1 MKNIIKSVAYELK
14 KTKAIRVTFIIGL
27 LFMLLEGLLN
37 IDPSDNTMPHST
49 SQLVAEFSGSNIM
62 ILTFIAAVLVGYM
75 CSGDFRDKVVN
86 YEIMSGHSR
95 REVFISRFIPTTL
108 VSAFMI
114 TVLQFSLMLPGAFIY
129 GWGGTV
135 SLRDVIVRDLLLF
148 FPIMRICAFL
158 VIISFIVKSQYLM
171 MAIGYGM
178 ITFFGLLE
186 QLEIN
191 KSSFVT
197 SISNINMLF
206 DFKGWSTYN
215 LDPVD
220 GIVQYTSYNSAV
232 SSGMILWTIV
242 VSLLV
247 TAFYMFVGYSIF
259 RRDELN

>member
-27 LFMLLEGLLN
+27 LFMLLEGFLN
-37 IDPSDNTMPHST
+37 IDTSFTDMPQNTG
-49 SQLVAEFSGSNIM
+49 QLVAELSGSNIM

-75 CSGDFRDKVVN
+75 CGGDFRDKVIN

-95 REVFISRFIPTTL
+95 AQVFISRFIPAIL
-108 VSAFMI
+108 VGAFLV
-114 TVLQFSLMLPGAFIY
+114 TVLQFSMMIPGAIMY
-129 GWGGTV
+129 GWGSTV
-135 SLRDVIVRDLLLF
+135 SLGDVIVRDLLLF

-171 MAIGYGM
+171 MAVGYGM
-178 ITFFGLLE
+178 FTFFGLIK
-186 QLEIN
+186 QFEIN
-191 KSSFVT
+191 KTDYVT

-206 DFKGWSTYN
+206 DYKGWSTYN
-215 LDPVD
+215 LDPTL
-220 GIVQYTSYNSAV
+220 GIVEYTSYNSSV
-232 SSGMILWTIV
+232 SSGMIIWTIV

-247 TAFYMFVGYSIF
+247 TTFYLFVGYSIF